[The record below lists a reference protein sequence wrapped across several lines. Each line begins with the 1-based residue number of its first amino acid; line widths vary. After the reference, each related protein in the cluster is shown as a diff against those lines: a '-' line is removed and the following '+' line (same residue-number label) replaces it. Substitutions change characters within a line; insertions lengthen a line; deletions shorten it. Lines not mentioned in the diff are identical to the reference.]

1 MHSFIGYL
9 GWLKSSIIFCSLF
22 DKSNF
27 LMEGIIFY
35 WKSLISGKK
44 FSEKLSFIP
53 KTQVNNPMV
62 KP

>member
-1 MHSFIGYL
+1 
-9 GWLKSSIIFCSLF
+9 
-22 DKSNF
+22 
-27 LMEGIIFY
+27 MEGIIFY